1 MGRRWSDFSTLC
13 CPKITVSGS
22 QDDML
27 AAASIIGNSW
37 CYSVSK
43 SWGWSFS
50 LSVAA
55 SLGRNK
61 VSPLKDDDAGSLQTE
76 HCSQLLGWKREYW
89 CWLRWCKNGKREI
102 PQSPRMTLVSELS
115 DLGLVQK
122 ALNSTAYHCILKPS
136 IILKQQRY
144 TEKGER

>member
-1 MGRRWSDFSTLC
+1 MMTTQVVCRLN
-13 CPKITVSGS
+13 TVDNFLDGKE
-22 QDDML
+22 
-27 AAASIIGNSW
+27 SI
-37 CYSVSK
+37 
-43 SWGWSFS
+43 
-50 LSVAA
+50 
-55 SLGRNK
+55 
-61 VSPLKDDDAGSLQTE
+61 DAGYVDAKME
-76 HCSQLLGWKREYW
+76 
-89 CWLRWCKNGKREI
+89 REI